1 MDSRFFERKCFVT
14 TSESSLKFMQEQED
28 DSSLT
33 FDMEKYT
40 KEIFL
45 YSPAYDVEYNED
57 DIIERV
63 SNELNVEIN
72 NIFVDGDKYCAAI
85 YFTVKN

>member
-14 TSESSLKFMQEQED
+14 TSESLLKFMQEQ
-28 DSSLT
+28 
-33 FDMEKYT
+33 
-40 KEIFL
+40 
-45 YSPAYDVEYNED
+45 ED

-85 YFTVKN
+85 YFTVKKLEQ

>member
-14 TSESSLKFMQEQED
+14 TSESLLKFMQEQED

-33 FDMEKYT
+33 FNMEKDT

-63 SNELNVEIN
+63 SNELNN
-72 NIFVDGDKYCAAI
+72 QGLRDAMSIFETELKQ
-85 YFTVKN
+85 

>member
-14 TSESSLKFMQEQED
+14 TSESLLKFMQEQED

-33 FDMEKYT
+33 FDMEKDT

-45 YSPAYDVEYNED
+45 YSPHMMSSIMKMISLSVLAMN
-57 DIIERV
+57 
-63 SNELNVEIN
+63 
-72 NIFVDGDKYCAAI
+72 
-85 YFTVKN
+85 

>member
-1 MDSRFFERKCFVT
+1 MDLRFFERKCFTT
-14 TSESSLKFMQEQED
+14 TSDCLLEFMKEQVD

-33 FDMEKYT
+33 FNMEKDT

-85 YFTVKN
+85 YLQ